1 MKIEQLIADSDWM
14 LTVVAEDGRSGRF
27 DVKPYLEFEA
37 FRPLRDVQEFRN
49 VFNGGYFVEWACGA
63 DLSADTIEARWNQVV
78 LEENARAA

>member
-37 FRPLRDVQEFRN
+37 FQPLRDVQEFRN

-63 DLSADTIEARWNQVV
+63 DLSADTIEARWSQMTMKD
-78 LEENARAA
+78 EARAA

>member
-1 MKIEQLIADSDWM
+1 MKIEKLIADSDWM

-37 FRPLRDVQEFRN
+37 FQPLRDAQEFKN

-63 DLSADTIEARWNQVV
+63 DLSVDTIEARWSQVV